1 MVMTGTGCYVIWQPD
16 YHQCIDLVYL
26 VFDGR
31 PLWINVKAVNLKT
44 QEWSLGPPYVLY
56 KSSIGPL

>member
-31 PLWINVKAVNLKT
+31 PLWINVKSGLYEDSRRVT
-44 QEWSLGPPYVLY
+44 RSSLGTL
-56 KSSIGPL
+56 

>member
-26 VFDGR
+26 VFDAGHCG
-31 PLWINVKAVNLKT
+31 LMGKVVNLKT
-44 QEWSLGPPYVLY
+44 QEWSLGPP
-56 KSSIGPL
+56 

>member
-44 QEWSLGPPYVLY
+44 QEWSLGPP
-56 KSSIGPL
+56 

>member
-1 MVMTGTGCYVIWQPD
+1 MVMTGTGCYVIGQPD

-31 PLWINVKAVNLKT
+31 PLWINVKSGELKDSRMVT
-44 QEWSLGPPYVLY
+44 MFSLGPL
-56 KSSIGPL
+56 